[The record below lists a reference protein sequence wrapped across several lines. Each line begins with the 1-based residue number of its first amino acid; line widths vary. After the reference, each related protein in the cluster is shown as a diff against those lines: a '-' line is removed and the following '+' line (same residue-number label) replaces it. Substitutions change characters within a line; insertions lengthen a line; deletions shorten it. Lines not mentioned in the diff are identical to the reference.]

1 MRLLAIFCLLIGFH
15 LSYSQEIPPDLLKKM
30 EETSQNKVF
39 RDSLNKDKVF
49 TSKKGGL
56 ILTNGIYT
64 DYTKLQ
70 IYGDSVSFLDSAK
83 VRCKY
88 PISDIYWLN
97 EKRKQPGIGAL
108 IGLGGGL
115 VTGVLAGSLAY
126 PENSFIETLIQIIF
140 TDDAPKI
147 SKKAIPL
154 IAGFTLGGTAIGTL
168 AGLLSEKEVLIIDKR
183 VSFIVKPEIFPG
195 YADQRGIMVRGT
207 IRF

>member
-1 MRLLAIFCLLIGFH
+1 MRLLAVFCFLVCFH
-15 LSYSQEIPPDLLKKM
+15 LCYCQEIPPDLLNKM
-30 EETSQNKVF
+30 EEAGQNKVF
-39 RDSLNKDKVF
+39 RDSLNKDKIF

-97 EKRKQPGIGAL
+97 EKRKQPGKGAL
-108 IGLGGGL
+108 FGLGIGLVSGAL
-115 VTGVLAGSLAY
+115 VGSLAY
-126 PENSFIETLIQIIF
+126 PESSFIETLIQIIF
-140 TDDAPKI
+140 TDEAPTM

-154 IAGFTLGGTAIGTL
+154 IAGFTLGGTAIGAL
-168 AGLLSEKEVLIIDKR
+168 AGLYSEKEVLIIDKR
-183 VSFIVKPEIFPG
+183 VSFLVKPEIFSG
-195 YADQRGIMVRGT
+195 YADQRGFMIRGT